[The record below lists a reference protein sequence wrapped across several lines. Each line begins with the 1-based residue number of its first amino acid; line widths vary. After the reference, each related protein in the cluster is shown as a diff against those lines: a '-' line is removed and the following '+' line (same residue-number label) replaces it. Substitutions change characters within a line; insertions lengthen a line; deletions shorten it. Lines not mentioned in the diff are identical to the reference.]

1 MLHQKS
7 LSTSTESDPAF
18 NLSQLPKVELH
29 VHTPGGTMTQALAEK
44 LMKRHGVTEMPGGL
58 TFDEK
63 GNILFK
69 KLDRTKPEEIF
80 ADFLSAYDNCTKL
93 IKTKEDVELCIYDY
107 LKRCHQ
113 EGAIYVELTCSPDHV
128 KMMRKDFAEG
138 TSESSRDTGVSYED
152 YVAAIASAIDKAR
165 DEVGIE
171 ARILMVLLRHNG
183 AEGCEGTL
191 NEIIEHPHKYVVG
204 INLAGDEANFP
215 AKDFSTLYAKA
226 HDAGLKCTVHTG
238 EHTGP
243 QVIKETIDALKPERI
258 GHGISSIFDSELMSM
273 LAERK
278 IGIEVSPGSNIFLG
292 LIDDMQSHPFNVMRE
307 AGLQCSLNSD
317 DPTFLQTTLGQEY
330 QKARMTW
337 ALTHQDLLDITKSA
351 IQTSFAP
358 ASLKKLLMSR
368 VDVYEA
374 FYQLSQAVNQYD
386 ETRFTKLRQA
396 LSEFASKPLQLHL
409 QKISLHIEQA
419 YHAKNSAD
427 FRPLFATLKGQH
439 KAFETA
445 GLEYAQELYDFKNN
459 RPESRVK
466 LDVH

>member
-1 MLHQKS
+1 MLHQKN
-7 LSTSTESDPAF
+7 LSISAESDPAF

-29 VHTPGGTMTQALAEK
+29 VHTPGGTMTQSLAET

-69 KLDRTKPEEIF
+69 KQDRTKPKEIF

-93 IKTKEDVELCIYDY
+93 IRTKEDVELCIYDY

-128 KMMRKDFAEG
+128 KVMRKDFAEG
-138 TSESSRDTGVSYED
+138 TSGSSRNTGVSYED

-165 DEVGIE
+165 DEFGIE

-183 AEGCEGTL
+183 AESCEGTL

-204 INLAGDEANFP
+204 INLAGDEVNFP
-215 AKDFSTLYAKA
+215 AKDFSALYHKA
-226 HDAGLKCTVHTG
+226 HGAGLKCTVHTG

-243 QVIKETIDALKPERI
+243 QVIKETVDALKPDRI
-258 GHGISSIFDSELMSM
+258 GHGISSVFDSELMSL

-292 LIDDMQSHPFNVMRE
+292 LIDDMRSHPFNTMRQ

-330 QKARMTW
+330 QKASMTW
-337 ALTHQDLLDITKSA
+337 GLTQQDLLKITQNA

-368 VDVYEA
+368 VHVYEA

-386 ETRFTKLRQA
+386 EKRFTKLRQT
-396 LSEFASKPLQLHL
+396 LSKFATSPLQLHL
-409 QKISLHIEQA
+409 QAMSLHIENA
-419 YHAKNSAD
+419 YNSKHAD
-427 FRPLFATLKGQH
+427 FRELFAKLKGQH
-439 KAFETA
+439 KTFETA
-445 GLEYAQELYDFKNN
+445 GLEYAQELYGFKNSSSK
-459 RPESRVK
+459 SRVK
-466 LDVH
+466 LDVHL

>member
-1 MLHQKS
+1 MLYQKS
-7 LSTSTESDPAF
+7 LTTSAESDPSF

-29 VHTPGGTMTQALAEK
+29 VHTPGGTMTQALAEE
-44 LMKRHGVTEMPGGL
+44 LMKRHGVTEMPGKL
-58 TFDEK
+58 TFDER

-69 KLDRTKPEEIF
+69 KPDRTKPEEIF

-93 IKTKEDVELCIYDY
+93 IRTKDDVELCIYDY

-138 TSESSRDTGVSYED
+138 LSESSRDTGVSYED

-165 DEVGIE
+165 DECGIE

-183 AEGCEGTL
+183 AAGCETTL
-191 NEIIEHPHKYVVG
+191 NQIIEHPHKYVVG
-204 INLAGDEANFP
+204 INLAGDEVNFP
-215 AKDFSTLYAKA
+215 AKDFSALYDRA
-226 HDAGLKCTVHTG
+226 HAAGLKCTVHTG

-243 QVIKETIDALKPERI
+243 EVIKETVDALKPDRI
-258 GHGISSIFDSELMSM
+258 GHGISSVFDSELVSM
-273 LAERK
+273 LVRQN
-278 IGIEVSPGSNIFLG
+278 IGVEVSPGSNIFLG

-337 ALTHQDLLDITKSA
+337 GLTQQDLLDITKSG

-368 VDVYEA
+368 VHVYEA

-386 ETRFTKLRQA
+386 EKRFTKLRQS
-396 LSEFASKPLQLHL
+396 LSQFASSPLQLHL
-409 QKISLHIEQA
+409 QAMSLHIEQA
-419 YHAKNSAD
+419 YNSRNSAD
-427 FRPLFATLKGQH
+427 FRELFATLKVQH

-445 GLEYAQELYDFKNN
+445 GLEYAQELYDFKKSSS
-459 RPESRVK
+459 ESRVK
-466 LDVH
+466 VDIH